1 MKLALHKESEQPS
14 LDLQLFRKLYPG
26 RFEVRPGRD
35 GIDETFSIT
44 CRRTGDFIASTN
56 YWYAAS
62 HAHLRASVIA
72 HCLSQGITIPPAS
85 LAFQYF
91 RMDFPPPYHIEKF
104 EHEMEGPGFSIVAR
118 NCEYVLN
125 IFGDSENERLFASVI
140 AEVLNHK
147 FTETTFSANAKKS
160 LRYRWSRKAGV

>member
-1 MKLALHKESEQPS
+1 MKFDLQNRSKQPS

-26 RFEVRPGRD
+26 NFKVRPDRD
-35 GIDETFSIT
+35 GVDDSFHII
-44 CRRTGDFIASTN
+44 CLRTGGFIASTK

-91 RMDFPPPYHIEKF
+91 RMDLPPPYHIEPF
-104 EHEMEGPGFSIVAR
+104 EHETEGPGFSIVAK
-118 NCEYVLN
+118 NGEYVLN
-125 IFGDSENERLFASVI
+125 IFGNSENERLVASVI
-140 AEVLNHK
+140 AEVLNRRFSKTVKLAKHK
-147 FTETTFSANAKKS
+147 R
-160 LRYRWSRKAGV
+160 LLGLRWSRKEVL